1 MTVGHDEL
9 WSIMGTGT
17 EYRAPRAVSAA
28 FAGAAACLVIIFA
41 GGEVSDANSAAFLDE
56 SNTNMKSLI
65 AASAV
70 ATQVAISPAF
80 CQDCVLIHSY
90 DFSIDA
96 RDGAGTAEGVIMG
109 GASVSGGQLLTDG
122 SSGYVQFSENIIPV
136 GGPFTVAMAYRTRSP
151 SPSGWSEIISQGCHW
166 CPGFSVGRGIYATWR
181 INPIT
186 HPGIDGVPY
195 EVGTWHHV
203 AVTSDPSIGR
213 TELWIDGQL
222 RHTHPQAIAM
232 SESGTMTR
240 FARSYGICADGSCG
254 DNGYYHDG
262 MIDCVRI
269 YRGTLGTAQI
279 RQLVTE
285 AECQRTVGGSAC
297 CQGDMNGD
305 GQVNGSDIGVL
316 LGFWGPGNPLFP
328 QTDINLDGR
337 VDGADLGVLLAN
349 WGPCPH

>member
-1 MTVGHDEL
+1 MTDEHDDL

-41 GGEVSDANSAAFLDE
+41 GGEVSDANSAAFLDG
-56 SNTNMKSLI
+56 SNTNMKSFI
-65 AASAV
+65 AASTV
-70 ATQVAISPAF
+70 ATQIAISPAF
-80 CQDCVLIHSY
+80 CQECVLIHSY
-90 DFSIDA
+90 DFSMDA
-96 RDGAGTAEGVIMG
+96 RDGTGIADGVMME
-109 GASVSGGQLLTDG
+109 GASVSDGQLLTNG

-136 GGPFTVAMAYRTRSP
+136 TGPFTVAMAYKTRAAS
-151 SPSGWSEIISQGCHW
+151 SSGWSEIISQGCFL
-166 CPGFSVGRGIYATWR
+166 CPGFSLGRGIYATWR

-186 HPGIDGVPY
+186 HPGIDGVAY
-195 EVGTWHHV
+195 EIGTWHHV

-213 TELWIDGQL
+213 TELWIDGQI

-240 FARSYGICADGSCG
+240 FARSHGICADGSCG

-269 YRGTLGTAQI
+269 YSGTLGAAQI

-285 AECQRTVGGSAC
+285 AECQRAVGGSAC

-328 QTDINLDGR
+328 RTDINLDGR

-349 WGPCPH
+349 WGACPR